1 MRQRCGPAEGYEVA
15 RFSRPPPASRSPA
28 PPAEARYRLLGDGLA
43 IDHDLVS
50 TRVHNANDWAG
61 HSFCDSP
68 VIHFWSATLDLL
80 VCKSVN
86 ESGECKVEVR
96 EVLVCS
102 SRRVGEGCVADGPA
116 EKNTRAG

>member
-28 PPAEARYRLLGDGLA
+28 PPAEARCRLLGDGLA

-61 HSFCDSP
+61 ATHFAIPQSF
-68 VIHFWSATLDLL
+68 I
-80 VCKSVN
+80 
-86 ESGECKVEVR
+86 SG
-96 EVLVCS
+96 LQL
-102 SRRVGEGCVADGPA
+102 
-116 EKNTRAG
+116 